1 MNARRLFANF
11 AAAVL
16 CLAAASPALGLSN
29 RVFVSARSGNDANA
43 CASILTPCQTLTGAA
58 AQLNPGGEAIVLD
71 SGGYGSLTVTKALT
85 IEAPPG
91 VLAFVHPP
99 AGDGITINAGAS
111 DVVVLRGLTLN
122 VGAGN
127 GIVANTVGSLYVENC
142 VINGFNNNGLQFGA
156 AGKLFVKDSII
167 RNNGNHGIQVGTG
180 TATANVDHCRLEGN
194 GFVSTFGAGIVI
206 NDNSKGI
213 VSNTIASGNEVG
225 FNAVTL
231 GASTTAELNLE
242 SCVAAGNAF
251 AGLEAGGNPATLGGV
266 IRVSNSASSDNLN
279 GIFTFV
285 GGQVLTRTNNT
296 LEGNGTNG
304 AFTGT
309 FLTK

>member
-1 MNARRLFANF
+1 MSRSRVFGTVLV
-11 AAAVL
+11 VL
-16 CLAAASPALGLSN
+16 CASLISSSVHALTN

-43 CASILTPCQTLTGAA
+43 CASILTPCQTFTGAA

-111 DVVVLRGLTLN
+111 DIVVLRGLTLN
-122 VGAGN
+122 VGPN
-127 GIVANTVGSLYVENC
+127 DGIIVNTVGSLYVENC
-142 VINGFNNNGLQFGA
+142 VINGFNNIGLQFGA
-156 AGKLFVKDSII
+156 AGKLFVKDSIV
-167 RNNGNHGIQVGTG
+167 RNNGNHGIQVGAG
-180 TATANVDHCRLEGN
+180 TAIAHVDHCRLEGN

-206 NDNSKGI
+206 NDNAKGM
-213 VSNTIASGNEVG
+213 VRDSVASGNEVG

-231 GASTTAELNLE
+231 GASTAAELNLE

-251 AGLEAGGNPATLGGV
+251 AGFEAGGNPATAGGV
-266 IRVSNSASSDNLN
+266 IRASNSTSSDNLN
-279 GIFTFV
+279 GISTFN
-285 GGQVLTRTNNT
+285 GGQVLSRTNNT
-296 LEGNGTNG
+296 VEGNGTNG
-304 AFTGT
+304 AFSGT